1 VDAADEW
8 MPGEEPAS
16 AVIGGDAA
24 VPAGSVGR
32 DAEGERAPVKE
43 RLYGGMTVSERR
55 SARRQRLLDA
65 GLEHIATRGYAGTT
79 IEAICVAAGVTAR
92 HFYEE
97 FGSREDLLAG
107 VFDETVAA
115 TVAEI
120 DTTLDASSLD
130 PAELEERV
138 HSGLDA
144 LLRTFLGDPR
154 RARVVCIESVGVSP
168 AMEARRREVL
178 RGFAT
183 ILEREAGRLVS
194 EGIARTGDATLTSR
208 ALVGGVNELIA
219 DWILTAPEHRPSV
232 GQLVDVTTQLFMAVI
247 TYRGLPPVRTTPA
260 PQGQPA

>member
-1 VDAADEW
+1 
-8 MPGEEPAS
+8 M
-16 AVIGGDAA
+16 
-24 VPAGSVGR
+24 
-32 DAEGERAPVKE
+32 KE

>member
-1 VDAADEW
+1 
-8 MPGEEPAS
+8 MPGAEPAP
-16 AVIGGDAA
+16 ATAGGDAA
-24 VPAGSVGR
+24 VPAGSTADG
-32 DAEGERAPVKE
+32 AEDEPPAAKE

-79 IEAICVAAGVTAR
+79 IEAICMAAGVTAR

-97 FGSREDLLAG
+97 FGSREDLLVG

-115 TVAEI
+115 SMAEI
-120 DTTLDASSLD
+120 DTTLHASSLD

-178 RGFAT
+178 RGFAA

-208 ALVGGVNELIA
+208 ALVGGLNELII
-219 DWILTAPEHRPSV
+219 DWILTAPEQRPSV
-232 GQLVDVTTQLFMAVI
+232 DQLVDVTTQLFMAVI
-247 TYRGLPPVRTTPA
+247 TYRGFPPVRPAPA
-260 PQGQPA
+260 PQDQSA